1 MQRLLAASE
10 YYTLFGLEPGAGTGK
25 VRKAYYDLSRRY
37 HPDRFY
43 RDDLGDDAQIV
54 EEVFAGINLA
64 YRTLSVPAER
74 KKFHRSFSIED
85 QSTEEEIAAAEEA
98 EAVQQ
103 EQAEEEVDGH
113 TVRFDVGDKK
123 RAKDKAPKGERKKRT
138 RTKKGPAKATPAAV
152 QALKKRLMLRLRKAR
167 RYYKAGVEEAEAGQW
182 VKAASSFYLATQYA
196 PKNEEYKRRFADAN
210 MRGRQVQADL
220 ILQAGR
226 SAEDYG
232 SLREAVSHYQRAV
245 EIKPP
250 HGAPYFRLGR
260 ALRRLDNMDR
270 AALDN
275 LRTAVTNTPN
285 TLEFRMELA
294 ACFED
299 HGMTR
304 NANREYKAAMDLDRS
319 NEEAKAGFK
328 RTR

>member
-1 MQRLLAASE
+1 
-10 YYTLFGLEPGAGTGK
+10 
-25 VRKAYYDLSRRY
+25 
-37 HPDRFY
+37 
-43 RDDLGDDAQIV
+43 
-54 EEVFAGINLA
+54 
-64 YRTLSVPAER
+64 
-74 KKFHRSFSIED
+74 
-85 QSTEEEIAAAEEA
+85 
-98 EAVQQ
+98 
-103 EQAEEEVDGH
+103 
-113 TVRFDVGDKK
+113 VRFDVGGKGK
-123 RAKDKAPKGERKKRT
+123 RKASAKAKGERKKR
-138 RTKKGPAKATPAAV
+138 RPKKAPGKATPAAV
-152 QALKKRLMLRLRKAR
+152 QALKKRLLLRLKKAR

-196 PKNEEYKRRFADAN
+196 PKNEEYKRRFTEAN

-299 HGMTR
+299 HGMKR
-304 NANREYKAAMDLDRS
+304 NANREYKAAMDLDR
-319 NEEAKAGFK
+319 NDEAAKAGFK